1 MNKARLLGLF
11 KFVLG
16 TIATMLA
23 FYYFVYLAGTRNPA
37 TQRPQAEYLSI
48 PAVFAIIGLIEFI
61 AGVQFY
67 RVSAIWQSIDE
78 WKRWTLSLLFIGIL
92 CALIFALL
100 IYYLKYS

>member
-1 MNKARLLGLF
+1 MKARLLGII

-16 TIATMLA
+16 SIGTILA
-23 FYYFVYLAGTRNPA
+23 FYFFVYLAGTHSSA
-37 TQRPQAEYLSI
+37 TQRPQAEFLSI

-61 AGVQFY
+61 AGVPFY
-67 RVSAIWQSIDE
+67 RVSAIWQTIDE

-92 CALIFALL
+92 CALIFSLL

>member
-1 MNKARLLGLF
+1 MIKARLLGLV

-16 TIATMLA
+16 TIATILA
-23 FYYFVYLAGTRNPA
+23 FYYFVYLAGTRSSG

-48 PAVFAIIGLIEFI
+48 PAVFAIIGLIELV

-67 RVSAIWQSIDE
+67 RVSAIWQTVDE
-78 WKRWTLSLLFIGIL
+78 WKRWAVSLLLIGIL